1 MNSSTATLTANPTTE
16 SQRVQLGLS
25 VVVPMYNEAEGVAII
40 MANLRRLAH
49 NLADELTL
57 DFVLVD
63 DGSAD
68 ETAALVIAEI
78 EGDERFRLIQ
88 HGVNRGVAAAIFTGI
103 RHAAQ
108 PLVASID
115 ADGSYDPTLLA
126 EMAPLVT
133 GEIKMVTASPYH
145 PLGAVEN
152 VPAWRIRLSKL
163 ASQLYAVVM
172 PQRLNCYTCCFRVY
186 DRAAILACEPRQGG
200 FVGVAELL
208 WNLQRRGGCVVEHP
222 AVLRP
227 RQFGFSKMRFA
238 RTTMAHLRLLARI
251 PSQRLFDNVKRSL
264 AAKR

>member
-1 MNSSTATLTANPTTE
+1 MF
-16 SQRVQLGLS
+16 
-25 VVVPMYNEAEGVAII
+25 NEAEGVAII

-49 NLADELTL
+49 NLADELQL

-68 ETAALVIAEI
+68 DTAALVIAEI

-103 RHAAQ
+103 RHAEQ

-115 ADGSYDPTLLA
+115 ADGSYDPALLA

-133 GEIKMVTASPYH
+133 GDIKMATASPYH
-145 PLGAVEN
+145 PLGEVEN
-152 VPAWRIRLSKL
+152 VPAWRIGLSKL
-163 ASQLYAVVM
+163 ASKLYAVVM

-186 DRAAILACEPRQGG
+186 DRAAILACEPKQGG

-208 WNLQRRGGCVVEHP
+208 WNLQRRGGRVVEHP

-227 RQFGFSKMRFA
+227 RQFGFSKMRFT
-238 RTTMAHLRLLARI
+238 RTTLAHLRLLARI
-251 PSQRLFDNVKRSL
+251 PRERVFDNIKQRL
-264 AAKR
+264 AATR